1 MSPWSRREVQI
12 VHRRGHHEV
21 TSRRDVTGW
30 SEQMIARL
38 VERRRKEVNADLYL
52 VRVTGSG
59 E

>member
-1 MSPWSRREVQI
+1 MNPWSRREVQI

-38 VERRRKEVNADLYL
+38 VERRRSEINADLYF
-52 VRVTGSG
+52 VRVV
-59 E
+59 ER